1 MQTSDESRAPAEG
14 PLASRGPREPV
25 ATPWRHRFTRVE
37 GVDLHW
43 VELGEPT
50 GKPPLVLLHGL
61 NDCYLTWRT
70 LAPLLA
76 TDRLV
81 LVPDLPGHGLS
92 GRPDASYELRW
103 YAHVMAR
110 WFEALALD
118 GVDVVGHS
126 FGGGVAQVLLLECP
140 GRVRRLALVSSGGL
154 GREIAP
160 TLRLAAIPFVV
171 ERLGQPFMGPGTRLA
186 LKATGDVLSNEEIRA
201 LGAMNAQRGSA
212 RAFARTVRDIID
224 WRGQRH
230 TFFEHATELSHL
242 PAIAVLWGDRDS
254 VIPPAHARALA
265 GAVEGVRVVLFDGC
279 GHYPHHEQP
288 ERFMLELRD
297 FLDDPAAP
305 KARLREARGEQR
317 RSRLST
323 WLAPP
328 RRPHL
333 WQKGAYRSPLG
344 RSTRGAASGTNR
356 PSEASS
362 VA

>member
-1 MQTSDESRAPAEG
+1 MRTSHEPRAPAEG
-14 PLASRGPREPV
+14 PLPSTSPGVPV
-25 ATPWRHRFTRVE
+25 AMPGRHRFTRVE

-43 VELGEPT
+43 AEFGKPS

-61 NDCYLTWRT
+61 NDCYLTWRAI
-70 LAPLLA
+70 APLLA

-140 GRVRRLALVSSGGL
+140 GRVRRLVLVSSGGL

-160 TLRLAAIPFVV
+160 SLRLAAIPFVV

-186 LKATGDVLSNEEIRA
+186 LKATGDVLSNDEIRA

-230 TFFEHATELSHL
+230 TFFEHTTELSHL
-242 PAIAVLWGDRDS
+242 PAIAVFWGNRDS
-254 VIPPAHARALA
+254 VIPPAHAQALA

-288 ERFMLELRD
+288 DAFMLALRN

-305 KARLREARGEQR
+305 KARLREARAEQP
-317 RSRLST
+317 RSLLSS
-323 WLAPP
+323 WLAPS
-328 RRPHL
+328 RPPLL
-333 WQKGAYRSPLG
+333 WQKGGSHPPLG
-344 RSTRGAASGTNR
+344 RSTGGAARGADR

-362 VA
+362 SA